1 MKVGDLVRYKQ
12 KYRKIGTLFSGIG
25 IITDLQE
32 SADELTLLVRW
43 NDNKP
48 QWRDSSVLEVISASR

>member
-25 IITDLQE
+25 IITDTKGQ
-32 SADELTLLVRW
+32 DDDLTLLVRW
-43 NDNKP
+43 NKKV
-48 QWRDSSVLEVISASR
+48 QWRDNTVLEVVSESR